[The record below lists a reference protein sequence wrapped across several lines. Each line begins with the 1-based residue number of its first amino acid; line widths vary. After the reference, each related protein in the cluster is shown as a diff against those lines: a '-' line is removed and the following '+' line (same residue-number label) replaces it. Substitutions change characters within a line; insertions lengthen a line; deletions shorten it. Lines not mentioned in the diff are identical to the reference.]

1 MKESDPETNPTF
13 IQLLGSVLAAIGG
26 VQSKENL
33 RRDFNSNSAWKIAGI
48 GIAVTIIFV
57 LLIVFAARYAAS

>member
-1 MKESDPETNPTF
+1 MKKSDPETKPTF
-13 IQLLGSVLAAIGG
+13 LQLLGSVLAAIGG
-26 VQSKENL
+26 VQSKKNL

-57 LLIVFAARYAAS
+57 LLIVFAAQYAAS

>member
-1 MKESDPETNPTF
+1 MKESDPQTKPTF
-13 IQLLGSVLAAIGG
+13 LQLLGSVLAAIGG

-33 RRDFNSNSAWKIAGI
+33 HRDFNSNSAWKIAGI

-57 LLIVFAARYAAS
+57 LLIVFGARYAAS

>member
-1 MKESDPETNPTF
+1 MKKSDPETKPTF
-13 IQLLGSVLAAIGG
+13 LQLLGSVLAAIGG
-26 VQSKENL
+26 VQSKKNL